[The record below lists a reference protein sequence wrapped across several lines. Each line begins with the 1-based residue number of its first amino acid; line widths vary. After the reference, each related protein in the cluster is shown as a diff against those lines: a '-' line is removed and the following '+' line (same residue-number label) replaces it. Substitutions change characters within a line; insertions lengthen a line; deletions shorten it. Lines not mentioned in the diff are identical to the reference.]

1 MAFVAPFYFRNSTWS
16 LSGII
21 YETISLGY
29 LYIHDKFIPSVD
41 VARKSI
47 YVLYALAIC
56 VCEKRLKLPPPF

>member
-29 LYIHDKFIPSVD
+29 LHIHDKFIPSVD
-41 VARKSI
+41 VVRPSQLCLRKTTKVTS
-47 YVLYALAIC
+47 
-56 VCEKRLKLPPPF
+56 PF